1 MDTADIEHEAQ
12 KASDGLTTN
21 ALIPAAATATKW
33 VENNVALFRAV
44 LNGVG
49 D

>member
-21 ALIPAAATATKW
+21 ALIPAAARKG
-33 VENNVALFRAV
+33 ALLHRVRFLEMRE
-44 LNGVG
+44 VG